1 LLTAAVLLAT
11 PAQASHS
18 ISAIGALATGVW
30 YLAMGIIGFGLLVGL
45 VVAYLS
51 PKRKQKGI
59 PIYVWLPLI
68 LFTLLVFYRF
78 THPRLELETAVI
90 VGITLL
96 NRGDCRYYPV
106 VSFRQLPFAS
116 KPKVGTASLPGHVC
130 RIHGYTAEQSR
141 HSEFQEL
148 PF

>member
-68 LFTLLVFYRF
+68 L
-78 THPRLELETAVI
+78 PR
-90 VGITLL
+90 
-96 NRGDCRYYPV
+96 
-106 VSFRQLPFAS
+106 
-116 KPKVGTASLPGHVC
+116 
-130 RIHGYTAEQSR
+130 
-141 HSEFQEL
+141 
-148 PF
+148 